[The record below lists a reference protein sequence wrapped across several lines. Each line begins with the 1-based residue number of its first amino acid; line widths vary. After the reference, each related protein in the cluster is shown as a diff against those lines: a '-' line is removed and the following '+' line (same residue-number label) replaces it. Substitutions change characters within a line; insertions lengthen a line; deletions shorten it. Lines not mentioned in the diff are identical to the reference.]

1 MKHKKELYKNFK
13 VTDFKPEEIVLIE
26 SSLIATKALFDLT
39 EQQKSSVKM
48 KPSYNRGW
56 DRTQP
61 FNIEKNRA
69 YRESFVF
76 GLDRETSDLKNIWP
90 KELEKNHINTLMKFL
105 RFSINRCI
113 DWYRENAKNL
123 ELELCLDV
131 FKYNIYKSDLRIKL
145 AAYFPNKKAAFPQ
158 TGCFEHED
166 FGFLTMNFSNKRSDL
181 YVYLK
186 GEWVRSK
193 KEDIASLWSGN
204 QITQYS
210 ATFLPTQHKIILNDN
225 NTRYS
230 LSLFIE
236 I

>member
-1 MKHKKELYKNFK
+1 MKHKTELYENFR
-13 VTDFKPEEIVLIE
+13 VNDFEPEEILLIN

-39 EQQKSSVKM
+39 EQQKSAVKM
-48 KPSYNRGW
+48 KPLYNRGW
-56 DRTQP
+56 DKTQP
-61 FNIEKNRA
+61 LSIEKNKA

-90 KELEKNHINTLMKFL
+90 KELEKHHIDTLMSVL
-105 RFSINRCI
+105 SFSINRCI
-113 DWYRENAKNL
+113 DWYRENAKIL
-123 ELELCLDV
+123 ELKLRLDA
-131 FKYNIYKSDLRIKL
+131 FTHNIYKSDLRIKL
-145 AAYFPNKKAAFPQ
+145 AAYFPNKEIAFPQ

-166 FGFLTMNFSNKRSDL
+166 FGFLTMNFSNKSTDL

-186 GEWVRSK
+186 GKWIRSK
-193 KEDIASLWSGN
+193 KATIASLWSGD
-204 QITQYS
+204 QISQYS
-210 ATFLPTQHKIILNDN
+210 ATFTPTRHKVILNDN